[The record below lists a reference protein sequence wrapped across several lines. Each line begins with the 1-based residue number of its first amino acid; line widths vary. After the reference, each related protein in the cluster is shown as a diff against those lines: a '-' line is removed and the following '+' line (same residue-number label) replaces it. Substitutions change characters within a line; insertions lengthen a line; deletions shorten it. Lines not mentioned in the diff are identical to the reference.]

1 MRVRGSVGGWCG
13 AVRGRGEPLRR
24 SGEVQEKA
32 VKRMREISYFG
43 VSGEGYEAAQYCPDL
58 YVPVA
63 ACNLPTS
70 A

>member
-1 MRVRGSVGGWCG
+1 M
-13 AVRGRGEPLRR
+13 
-24 SGEVQEKA
+24 QEKA

>member
-1 MRVRGSVGGWCG
+1 MVRRCSGAWRASE
-13 AVRGRGEPLRR
+13 AVRR
-24 SGEVQEKA
+24 SAGKA